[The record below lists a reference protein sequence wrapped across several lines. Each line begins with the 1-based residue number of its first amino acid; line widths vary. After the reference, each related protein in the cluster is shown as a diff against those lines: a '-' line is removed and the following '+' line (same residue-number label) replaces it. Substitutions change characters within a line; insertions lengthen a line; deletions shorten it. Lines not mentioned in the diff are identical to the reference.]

1 MKKIIYLTAL
11 MASAALTACNGQASK
26 YQISGHLDGVA
37 SDTLIVFVQ
46 AQSLTRTERVDTIAM
61 KGGDFAFNVTD
72 EGVRPIYILA
82 KPVRGA
88 EDEANGSN
96 IALPAIA
103 GEQCVINGTIDDYIL
118 SGSPFFEEY
127 EAYRQSDVVPM
138 QQQMNDLQA
147 ERKARLEAGEEE
159 DTVNADFM
167 DKANA
172 MIEGWTESGM
182 TYIKEHPDSDVSAY
196 IAVTLGD
203 SFEEAMALL
212 SDQAKSGIIAPYI
225 QAMEDLIQAQKT
237 RQQAA
242 EQIQPGNEAPDFTL
256 TDISG
261 NPLAL
266 SSLRGKYLTLDFW
279 GSWCVWCIR
288 GIPDMKTYYD
298 KYKDK
303 MEILS
308 IACRDSEE
316 KWKAA
321 VEKYELPWLHVINA
335 DDNDVSALYAIQGYP
350 TKIVIDPEGKI
361 AHIVVG
367 EDPAFYQYLDD
378 LFK

>member
-1 MKKIIYLTAL
+1 MKKNVYLAAL
-11 MASAALTACNGQASK
+11 MAGAALTACNGQASK
-26 YQISGHLDGVA
+26 YQISGHLDGVE

-46 AQSLTRTERVDTIAM
+46 AQNLTRTERVDTIAM
-61 KGGDFAFNVTD
+61 KGGDFAFNVAD

-96 IALPAIA
+96 IPVLAIA
-103 GEQCVINGTIDDYIL
+103 GEQCVINGTLDDYTL

-127 EAYRQSDVVPM
+127 EVYRQSDMLPM
-138 QQQMNDLQA
+138 QQQLNDLQA
-147 ERKARLEAGEEE
+147 QRKARLEAGEDEE
-159 DTVNADFM
+159 TVNADFM

-172 MIEGWTESGM
+172 LVDQWSESGM
-182 TYIKEHPDSDVSAY
+182 NYIKEHPDSDVSAY
-196 IAVTLGD
+196 IAATLGD
-203 SFEEAMALL
+203 RFEEAMALL
-212 SDQAKSGIIAPYI
+212 TDRAKQGIIAPYI
-225 QAMEDLIQAQKT
+225 QAIDNMMEAQKV

-256 TDISG
+256 TDLGG
-261 NPLAL
+261 NPLTL
-266 SSLRGKYLTLDFW
+266 SSLRGKYLVLDFW
-279 GSWCVWCIR
+279 GSWCVWCIK
-288 GIPDMKTYYD
+288 GIPDMKEYYE

-316 KWKAA
+316 QWKAA

-350 TKIVIDPEGKI
+350 TKVIVDPEGKI
-361 AHIVVG
+361 AHVVVG
-367 EDPAFYQYLDD
+367 EDPAFYQYLDS